1 MASTRSS
8 APSSASVFRE
18 SRLSIAAE
26 VCPLCE
32 QPIPPEK
39 LVEIQQRERERAEAQ
54 KVQLRANFDIE
65 KAAAIA
71 EKETELRRI
80 RKEAAT
86 EAQRAKEES
95 EKREAAAWEAA
106 KKEAET
112 AAKEKITA
120 AIQAKTAA
128 EEQTKALKADQ
139 ERMVQESLQKALIE
153 QRTSMEKDKTVA
165 VQKEQSKAFE
175 ERHKLEGKL
184 EELQRQLKK
193 ERADELGESAE
204 LDLAEALCEAF
215 PDDDFHPIDKGVA
228 GADLWQDVM
237 QNGEVCGRI
246 VYDSKNRKAWRND
259 YVDKLKTDQIDADG
273 HYAVL
278 VTRVFP
284 SGIKQMHIQDGV
296 FVAHPART
304 VVLATILREQLI
316 QTHRLHL
323 SNEERDAKSAAL
335 YEFIT
340 SERCYQIFEHF
351 ESLKNE
357 MLDLDV
363 TEKKQHDKNWKK
375 RGQLIKKTERAI
387 QVQLRGEI
395 DRIIEDEATS

>member
-18 SRLSIAAE
+18 SRLNIAAE

-32 QPIPPEK
+32 QPIPQEK

-54 KVQLRANFDIE
+54 KVQLRADFDIE

-71 EKETELRRI
+71 EKET
-80 RKEAAT
+80 AAN
-86 EAQRAKEES
+86 
-95 EKREAAAWEAA
+95 
-106 KKEAET
+106 
-112 AAKEKITA
+112 EKITA

-204 LDLAEALCEAF
+204 IDLAEALCEAF

>member
-32 QPIPPEK
+32 QPIQQEK

-54 KVQLRANFDIE
+54 KVQLRADFDIE

-71 EKETELRRI
+71 EKET
-80 RKEAAT
+80 AAN
-86 EAQRAKEES
+86 
-95 EKREAAAWEAA
+95 
-106 KKEAET
+106 ET
-112 AAKEKITA
+112 IAA

-351 ESLKNE
+351 ESLKKE